1 MKCPPFK
8 PKLSLIGMPG
18 SGKTWLANAL
28 KKELGFNALD
38 LDHYFEAQ
46 SGMTIPQFWNQY
58 GEAEFRVQERCFMFE
73 LLDSQVSIIAM
84 GGGTPCFFNNLD
96 CIKKQSLCIY
106 IKADLVQLEA
116 KNDFIDRP
124 HFASNS
130 SKSDFL
136 NKLYQQRKKWY
147 ERADLIIENDFNEL
161 NVLDNVKNICI
172 NYFKSKIL

>member
-1 MKCPPFK
+1 M
-8 PKLSLIGMPG
+8 
-18 SGKTWLANAL
+18 
-28 KKELGFNALD
+28 
-38 LDHYFEAQ
+38 
-46 SGMTIPQFWNQY
+46 
-58 GEAEFRVQERCFMFE
+58 
-73 LLDSQVSIIAM
+73 
-84 GGGTPCFFNNLD
+84 
-96 CIKKQSLCIY
+96 CIY

-116 KNDFIDRP
+116 KNDFINRP
-124 HFASNS
+124 HFAGNS

>member
-1 MKCPPFK
+1 
-8 PKLSLIGMPG
+8 MPG

-28 KKELGFNALD
+28 EKELGFEAQD
-38 LDHYFEAQ
+38 LDHYFEAH

-96 CIKKQSLCIY
+96 CIQEQSLCLY
-106 IKADLVQLEA
+106 LKADLVQLEA
-116 KNDFIDRP
+116 KNDFNNRP
-124 HFASNS
+124 HFAGNS
-130 SKSDFL
+130 SNADFL
-136 NKLYQQRKKWY
+136 RMLYQKRKKCY
-147 ERADLIIENDFNEL
+147 ERADLVIENDFNEL